1 MTKQELIEKYKTL
14 SDEIFIKHFKFV
26 ARAKIAHAKAQIEL
40 LKEIIADL
48 EKFDQSKV
56 VIYSNDLRNSF
67 YTWQT
72 R

>member
-1 MTKQELIEKYKTL
+1 MTKQELIKKYKTL

-26 ARAKIAHAKAQIEL
+26 ARAKVARAKAQIEL

-48 EKFDQSKV
+48 EKLDQSKV
-56 VIYSNDLRNSF
+56 ASINNDLRNSF
-67 YTWQT
+67 YTWQM

>member
-1 MTKQELIEKYKTL
+1 MTKQKLIEKYKTL

-26 ARAKIAHAKAQIEL
+26 ARAKVARAKAQIEL
-40 LKEIIADL
+40 LDLVIKDL
-48 EKFDQSKV
+48 EKLDQPKV
-56 VIYSNDLRNSF
+56 ASISNDLRNSF